1 MNADTTD
8 RERGNTRNLT
18 SPQEIK
24 SYFLEA
30 IFLKINSNG
39 LKLQILY
46 LYV

>member
-24 SYFLEA
+24 ERSL
-30 IFLKINSNG
+30 IS
-39 LKLQILY
+39 
-46 LYV
+46 